1 MGQVIGAVK
10 KELGNT
16 ADGATVA
23 KIVKSE
29 LN

>member
-1 MGQVIGAVK
+1 VIGAVK

-16 ADGATVA
+16 ADGATIA
-23 KIVKSE
+23 KLVKSA